1 MKRVVIFSIF
11 FLVTFSFS
19 CRKDVVSTD
28 RFEGGILHKSPSG
41 AFYIAQ
47 LQGTFKEM
55 GRQYGLMLSDQIRA
69 FYQEAVVELAMN
81 EEGMKYEDLLAYG
94 RYNYDGFPQIFR
106 DYFDGMAE
114 TSGLTVDQT
123 KIMSGV
129 MYLIYMTGCS
139 SLSTWGDYT
148 TDGKTITGRN
158 LDLVVG
164 NLRRFSKYYHIV
176 VWNPTGFPAS
186 VANIDFM
193 GGVFYQT
200 AINDKGVFL
209 ELQNGQAAD
218 TTNADYRENTNNIL
232 LESLFRNTNA
242 EEVDRWFNT
251 TLPDCGLIMN
261 ASFPDHA
268 VIYEWATF
276 RLATRSGQG
285 ILSASND
292 FIDPSWIDY
301 PIFFYDSTN
310 EAMLGYTCKRRN
322 NLFARGEESKGQ
334 ITPEKMMDIF
344 DMRLPSEGATFPEE
358 GIFRTIYSVVV
369 KPDELKMWLKVREY
383 SEWEEIDLKPYF
395 TNR

>member
-1 MKRVVIFSIF
+1 MKRVVIFSVF

-41 AFYIAQ
+41 DFYIAQ

-69 FYQEAVVELAMN
+69 FYQEAIVELAMN

-94 RYNYDGFPQIFR
+94 RDYYADFPQIFR
-106 DYFDGMAE
+106 DYFDGVAE
-114 TSGLTVDQT
+114 TSGLSVDQT
-123 KIMSGV
+123 KIMAGV
-129 MYLIYMTGCS
+129 MYLIYLTGCS
-139 SLSTWGDYT
+139 SLSVWGDYT
-148 TDGKTITGRN
+148 VDGKTITGRN
-158 LDLVVG
+158 LDLTVG
-164 NLRRFSKYYHIV
+164 NLRGFSKYYHVV

-193 GGVFYQT
+193 GGIFYQT

-218 TTNADYRENTNNIL
+218 TTSAVYRENTNNIL
-232 LESLFRNTNA
+232 LESLFRNTSP

-251 TLPDCGLIMN
+251 TLPNCGLIMN

-268 VIYEWATF
+268 VIYEWATY
-276 RLATRSGQG
+276 RLATRTSQG

-292 FIDPSWIDY
+292 FIDPSWNGY
-301 PIFFYDSTN
+301 PILFYDSTN
-310 EAMLGYTCKRRN
+310 EAPLGYTCKRRN
-322 NLFARGEESKGQ
+322 NLIARGEEYKGQ

-344 DMRLPSEGATFPEE
+344 DMTLPSEGATFPEE
-358 GIFRTIYSVVV
+358 GVIRTIYSVVV
-369 KPDELKMWLKVREY
+369 KPDELTMWLKVRKY

-395 TNR
+395 TTR

>member
-1 MKRVVIFSIF
+1 MKRFIIFSI
-11 FLVTFSFS
+11 LLLSAVTFSCQKEENS
-19 CRKDVVSTD
+19 SNPY
-28 RFEGGILHKSPSG
+28 EGGRLHKSPSG

-47 LQGTFKEM
+47 LQGTFKQM
-55 GRQYGLMLSDQIRA
+55 GRQYGLMLSDQILA

-81 EEGMKYEDLLAYG
+81 EEGMKYEDLVEYG
-94 RYNYDGFPQIFR
+94 RENYDDFPQIFQ
-106 DYFDGMAE
+106 DYFNGMAE
-114 TSGLTVDQT
+114 TSGLNMEQT

-158 LDLVVG
+158 LDLLAG

-200 AINDKGVFL
+200 AINDKEVFL

-218 TTNADYRENTNNIL
+218 TSNADYRENTNNIL
-232 LESLFRNTNA
+232 IESLFRNTSG

-251 TLPDCGLIMN
+251 TLPNCGLIMN
-261 ASFPDHA
+261 ASYADYA
-268 VIYEWATF
+268 TIYEWATY
-276 RLATRSGQG
+276 RLATRQGQG

-292 FIDPSWIDY
+292 FIDPSWINY

-310 EAMLGYTCKRRN
+310 EAALGYTCKRRN
-322 NLFARGEESKGQ
+322 NLFARGEEFKGQ
-334 ITPEKMMDIF
+334 ITPEKMMEIF
-344 DMRLPSEGATFPEE
+344 DMTLPSEGATFPEE
-358 GIFRTIYSVVV
+358 GIIRTIYSVVV
-369 KPDELKMWLKVREY
+369 KPSELKIWLKVREY
-383 SEWEEIDLKPYF
+383 SGWEEIDLKPYF
-395 TNR
+395 TAP

>member
-1 MKRVVIFSIF
+1 MRRLIIFSV
-11 FLVTFSFS
+11 LMLAGLSFS
-19 CRKDVVSTD
+19 CQKDEDSAD
-28 RFEGGILHKSPSG
+28 PYEGGKLHKSPSG

-47 LQGTFKEM
+47 LQGTFQQM
-55 GRQYGLMLSDQIRA
+55 GRQYGLMLSDQILA

-81 EEGMKYEDLLAYG
+81 EEGMKYEDLLEYG
-94 RYNYDGFPQIFR
+94 RDNYDDFPQIFR

-114 TSGLTVDQT
+114 TSGLTMEQT

-129 MYLIYMTGCS
+129 MFLIYMTGCS

-200 AINDKGVFL
+200 AINDKGVYL
-209 ELQNGQAAD
+209 GLHNGQAAD

-232 LESLFRNTNA
+232 LESLFRNTTG

-261 ASFPDHA
+261 ASYADYA
-268 VIYEWATF
+268 TIYEWATY
-276 RLATRSGQG
+276 RLATRQGQG

-292 FIDPSWIDY
+292 FIDPSWVDY
-301 PIFFYDSTN
+301 PIIFYDSTN
-310 EAMLGYTCKRRN
+310 EAALGYTCKRRN
-322 NLFARGEESKGQ
+322 NLLDRGEEFKGQ
-334 ITPEKMMDIF
+334 ITPEIMMDIF
-344 DMRLPSEGATFPEE
+344 DMTLPSAGATFPEE

-369 KPDELKMWLKVREY
+369 KPDELKMWLNVREY
-383 SEWEEIDLKPYF
+383 SGWEEIDLKPYF
-395 TNR
+395 TSR